1 MKKNIKRTL
10 DKTPLIT
17 IAINSDRNI
26 IYYNNFAKQKFLF
39 LEEDYIRTVSSAGYS
54 FGL

>member
-17 IAINSDRNI
+17 IAINNDV
-26 IYYNNFAKQKFLF
+26 K
-39 LEEDYIRTVSSAGYS
+39 EDYIRAVRSAGYS
-54 FGL
+54 FGS

>member
-1 MKKNIKRTL
+1 MKKNIKRIL

-26 IYYNNFAKQKFLF
+26 IYYNNFAKQKFQ
-39 LEEDYIRTVSSAGYS
+39 VSIDELISERQAVEH
-54 FGL
+54 LMK